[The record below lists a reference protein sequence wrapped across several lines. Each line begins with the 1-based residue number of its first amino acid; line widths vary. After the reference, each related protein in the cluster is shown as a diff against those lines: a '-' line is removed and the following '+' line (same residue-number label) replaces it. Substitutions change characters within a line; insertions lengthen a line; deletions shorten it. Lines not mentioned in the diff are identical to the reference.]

1 MLSAEPCIQAAAR
14 VELFQ
19 RGTVRV
25 YGTPDGESAVMSA
38 GMLPA
43 AFATASAAVVS
54 RGIRERGC
62 RPCSPLGLTEERPFR
77 ATLVREAAAPEARQ
91 FRRPP
96 SLAPAASAAVAVGGT
111 LVRTPPWQSTA
122 CTQRASWFPQR
133 LPLP

>member
-1 MLSAEPCIQAAAR
+1 MR

-43 AFATASAAVVS
+43 AFAAASAAAVS
-54 RGIRERGC
+54 RSIRERGC

-77 ATLVREAAAPEARQ
+77 AELARGAAVPESRQ
-91 FRRPP
+91 GRGFP
-96 SLAPAASAAVAVGGT
+96 SLAPAASAEVAVGGT
-111 LVRTPPWQSTA
+111 LVRPPPRQPTA
-122 CTQRASWFPQR
+122 MAQCESIACQR
-133 LPLP
+133 LPRT